1 MLVHEHTDEETLRV
15 GKENSIVEREKE
27 RERERERER
36 EMLHVCGLKG
46 RKISVEKRVLF
57 LEGNTLK

>member
-36 EMLHVCGLKG
+36 CYTFVD
-46 RKISVEKRVLF
+46 
-57 LEGNTLK
+57 